1 MNQPEPTD
9 DCSTA
14 LSRRCEQLSARLIAR
29 VSDPG
34 CALKS
39 TVFALALFAVA
50 YVVIH
55 LVVPYQLV
63 NFSEAVTISEDA
75 RYRCYYRDDILDR
88 FFARNTVNE
97 WKQRMDEKGA
107 ALREEAL
114 CHRQP
119 LLLALREF
127 IQTSLG
133 EQAVLTEGWTTGTNA
148 ECHLLSV
155 NLRLV
160 SQWLEKQ
167 RDLLHPDRQKILAEF
182 LRQVKAQDQRETA
195 LRQRLVAEI
204 AGLQANLSFDW
215 LFIDGWKWIIEVFFW
230 CTFGVLANTF
240 ITLIYATR
248 EGRYDPK
255 EFLLVVPKGALA
267 PVLALV
273 IISWWA
279 TGLSESKINFVNLPY
294 FLVLSFS
301 LGFVTES
308 LYVKIKDLGNLI
320 VGPSATVSA
329 AKLEAA
335 AKRDVYKFVHPAV
348 SLETLP
354 PAPNLETL
362 RQQLRLAAKAAVE
375 RGLVAQLSATATT
388 TTSKS

>member
-1 MNQPEPTD
+1 MNEPEPTED
-9 DCSTA
+9 SSTA
-14 LSRRCEQLSARLIAR
+14 LSRRCEKLSARLIAR

-39 TVFALALFAVA
+39 TVFALALAAAA
-50 YVVIH
+50 YIVIH
-55 LVVPYQLV
+55 LVVPYQPV
-63 NFSEAVTISEDA
+63 DFSKAVAISEDA

-119 LLLALREF
+119 LLLALRDF

-133 EQAVLTEGWTTGTNA
+133 EQAILTEGWTTGTNA

-155 NLRLV
+155 NLLLV
-160 SQWLEKQ
+160 SNWLEKQ
-167 RDLLHPDRQKILAEF
+167 RDLLHPDRQKILDEF
-182 LRQVKAQDQRETA
+182 LRQVEAQDRRETA

-320 VGPSATVSA
+320 VGPSATVST

-335 AKRDVYKFVHPAV
+335 AKRDVYKFVHPTV

-354 PAPNLETL
+354 PAPNLEIL
-362 RQQLRLAAKAAVE
+362 RQQLRLAAKAGIE
-375 RGLVAQLSATATT
+375 RGLVAQLSGTT
-388 TTSKS
+388 TTPKS